1 MIHEENEMTD
11 EKRIG
16 LDPEEMS
23 LICEALGDFVVSRER
38 QGAHVEVARAEILI
52 MRIRNGYHRKNK
64 YNTDLLYKATLK
76 QNAQE

>member
-1 MIHEENEMTD
+1 MTD

-52 MRIRNGYHRKNK
+52 MRIRNGYKRKSK

-76 QNAQE
+76 QNAQK